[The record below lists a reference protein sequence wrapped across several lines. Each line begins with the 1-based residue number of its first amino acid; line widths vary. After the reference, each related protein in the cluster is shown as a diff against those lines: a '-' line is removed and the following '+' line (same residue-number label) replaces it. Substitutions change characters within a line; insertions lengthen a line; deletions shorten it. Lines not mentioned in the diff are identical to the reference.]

1 MKLGKTKDRRT
12 KFQLHMWVKK
22 EEFSSKNQPKM
33 ASSYEK
39 RKIAGLNSIRG
50 SAKMSFSSKN
60 QPKMASSY
68 EKRKNAGLNSIRGS
82 ENLQQGGKFWAD
94 RTGSIIFKMA
104 AKG

>member
-33 ASSYEK
+33 AST
-39 RKIAGLNSIRG
+39 
-50 SAKMSFSSKN
+50 
-60 QPKMASSY
+60 Y